1 MDYANRA
8 LPVVTRT
15 NYIREQVFGILSPIA
30 IRIRSNDA
38 SANAVALFP
47 DLVREH
53 ARQTGSHAY
62 VILVIWSQGGW
73 FALLGYGV
81 PRVRHTLVEGK
92 PKYNAEKA
100 LERLSWTISEA
111 LGMRYPGEIGITG
124 RSQKKLQ
131 DGTINRDFF

>member
-1 MDYANRA
+1 MDYSNRA

-15 NYIREQVFGILSPIA
+15 NYIREQIF
-30 IRIRSNDA
+30 
-38 SANAVALFP
+38 ANAVALFP
-47 DLVREH
+47 DLVSEH
-53 ARQTGSHAY
+53 ARQTGTHGY
-62 VILVIWSQGGW
+62 VDPKEVSQILVIWSQGGW

-111 LGMRYPGEIGITG
+111 LGMRYPSELGITG
-124 RSQKKLQ
+124 QRQRKLQ